1 MNYGWRTGFL
11 PKSPS
16 GDPLMVPLAVQLA
29 SVPVLAMGAGYEM
42 FAIIGLTIAT
52 VVCAA
57 IPLTT
62 GATRGHVAM
71 GIIGAL
77 FTVPAAAFLGCI
89 GGLPVALFFT
99 VIIKLLPKPNRP

>member
-1 MNYGWRTGFL
+1 
-11 PKSPS
+11 
-16 GDPLMVPLAVQLA
+16 MVPLAAQLSFA
-29 SVPVLAMGAGYEM
+29 ALFAVGDGFMVLS
-42 FAIIGLTIAT
+42 IIFTAIAT

-77 FTVPAAAFLGCI
+77 FVVPAAAFAGCL
-89 GGLPVALFFT
+89 GGLPVALFFS
-99 VIIKLLPKPNRP
+99 VIIKLLPKPNRPLLTQAEIEQEVRRIRGY